1 MSGLK
6 FIFLVFLKREIKQ
19 IQAIASLLDRTN
31 KIENLSETEFN
42 DKKLDQNLNGGILN
56 SHL

>member
-19 IQAIASLLDRTN
+19 IQAIESLLDRTN